1 MGILLTLKEGGSL
14 SMDSMGGSPHVDFTN
29 RVDEDLDLLPEPLVG
44 LGVIKLGVG
53 SMGV

>member
-1 MGILLTLKEGGSL
+1 MVILITIKEVGSL
-14 SMDSMGGSPHVDFTN
+14 LIDSIAGSPHVDFID

-44 LGVIKLGVG
+44 LGIIKMGVG

>member
-1 MGILLTLKEGGSL
+1 MGSVRTLKEGGSRL
-14 SMDSMGGSPHVDFTN
+14 IDSIAGSPHVDFID

-44 LGVIKLGVG
+44 LGIIKMGVG

>member
-1 MGILLTLKEGGSL
+1 MGILTTLKEGGSL
-14 SMDSMGGSPHVDFTN
+14 TIDSIAGLPHVDFIN

-44 LGVIKLGVG
+44 LGVIKMGVG

>member
-1 MGILLTLKEGGSL
+1 MGILTTLKEGGSL
-14 SMDSMGGSPHVDFTN
+14 RIDSMGGSPHVDYVN

-44 LGVIKLGVG
+44 LGVIQMGVG

>member
-1 MGILLTLKEGGSL
+1 MGILTSLKEGGSL
-14 SMDSMGGSPHVDFTN
+14 LIDSMDGSPHVDFIN

-44 LGVIKLGVG
+44 LGVIKMGVG

>member
-1 MGILLTLKEGGSL
+1 MGLLLTLKEGGSL
-14 SMDSMGGSPHVDFTN
+14 VMDSIAGSPHVDFIN
-29 RVDEDLDLLPEPLVG
+29 RIDEDIDLLPEPLVG

>member
-1 MGILLTLKEGGSL
+1 MGILTTLKEGGSL
-14 SMDSMGGSPHVDFTN
+14 RIDSMGGSPHVDYVN

-44 LGVIKLGVG
+44 LGVIKMGVG

>member
-14 SMDSMGGSPHVDFTN
+14 LIDSMGGSPHVDFIN

-44 LGVIKLGVG
+44 LGVFKMGVG